1 MSRVIVYI
9 DGFNL
14 YYGAL
19 KGTPYKWLDIVAL
32 ARRLAPNDHLV
43 AVRYFTARVRPQPSD
58 PQQPQRQQAYL
69 RALGT
74 FPLVTIHLG
83 HYLSHATRMP
93 LATPKPGK
101 SRTVEVIKTE
111 EKGSD
116 VNLAT
121 YLLLDAFRGR
131 CDKAV
136 VVTNDSDLQEP
147 IPGGR
152 AGARPRRRDRQSASS
167 ATTLTR
173 FAGVR
178 HASTPSGD
186 GGGVPAAVDPY
197 GREGADDSQAPHLVA
212 HEQPSNTEAHPKVGL
227 GLAAEATR
235 GMIQYR

>member
-1 MSRVIVYI
+1 MSRAIVYI

-19 KGTPYKWLDIVAL
+19 KGTAHKWLDVVAL
-32 ARRLAPNDHLV
+32 ARRLAPNDRLV

-74 FPLVTIHLG
+74 LPLVTIHLG
-83 HYLSHATRMP
+83 HYLSHVTRMP
-93 LATPKPGK
+93 LANPRSGGA
-101 SRTVEVIKTE
+101 RTVEVIKTE

-121 YLLLDAFRGR
+121 YLLLDAFRNR

-147 IPGGR
+147 IRVAEVDLGVEVVIVNPHPPLRRSLALQASAMRQLRAATVAACQLPATVIDAQGR
-152 AGARPRRRDRQSASS
+152 KIHKPP
-167 ATTLTR
+167 TW
-173 FAGVR
+173 
-178 HASTPSGD
+178 
-186 GGGVPAAVDPY
+186 
-197 GREGADDSQAPHLVA
+197 
-212 HEQPSNTEAHPKVGL
+212 
-227 GLAAEATR
+227 
-235 GMIQYR
+235 

>member
-1 MSRVIVYI
+1 MSRAIVYI

-19 KGTPYKWLDIVAL
+19 KGTAHKWLDVVAL
-32 ARRLAPNDHLV
+32 ARRLAPNDRLV

-74 FPLVTIHLG
+74 LPLVTIHLG
-83 HYLSHATRMP
+83 HYLSHVTRMP
-93 LATPKPGK
+93 LANPRPGGA
-101 SRTVEVIKTE
+101 RTVEVIKTE

-121 YLLLDAFRGR
+121 YLLLDAFRNR

-147 IPGGR
+147 IRVAEVDLGVEVVIVNPHPPLRRSLALQASAMRQLRAATVAACQLPSTVIDAQGR
-152 AGARPRRRDRQSASS
+152 KIHKPP
-167 ATTLTR
+167 TW
-173 FAGVR
+173 
-178 HASTPSGD
+178 
-186 GGGVPAAVDPY
+186 
-197 GREGADDSQAPHLVA
+197 
-212 HEQPSNTEAHPKVGL
+212 
-227 GLAAEATR
+227 
-235 GMIQYR
+235 

>member
-1 MSRVIVYI
+1 MSTAIVYI

-19 KGTPYKWLDIVAL
+19 KGTPYKWLDVVAL
-32 ARRLAPNDHLV
+32 AGRLVPNDQLV

-74 FPLVTIHLG
+74 LPLVTIHLG

-93 LATPKPGK
+93 LANPRPGGA
-101 SRTVEVIKTE
+101 RTVEVIKTE

-131 CDKAV
+131 CDKGV

-147 IPGGR
+147 IRVAEDELGIEVVIVNPHPPLRRSLALR
-152 AGARPRRRDRQSASS
+152 ASAMRQLRA
-167 ATTLTR
+167 ATVAACQLPPTLTD
-173 FAGVR
+173 AQ
-178 HASTPSGD
+178 
-186 GGGVPAAVDPY
+186 
-197 GREGADDSQAPHLVA
+197 GRTIHKP
-212 HEQPSNTEAHPKVGL
+212 PTW
-227 GLAAEATR
+227 
-235 GMIQYR
+235 

>member
-1 MSRVIVYI
+1 MSRAIVYI

-19 KGTPYKWLDIVAL
+19 KGTAHKWLDVVAL
-32 ARRLAPNDHLV
+32 ARRLAPNDRLV

-74 FPLVTIHLG
+74 LPLVTIHLG
-83 HYLSHATRMP
+83 HYLSHVTRMP
-93 LATPKPGK
+93 LANPRLGGA
-101 SRTVEVIKTE
+101 RTVEVIKTE

-121 YLLLDAFRGR
+121 YLLLDAFRNR

-147 IPGGR
+147 IRVAEVDLGVEVVIVNPHPPLRRSLALQASAMRQLRAATVAACQLPATVIDAQGR
-152 AGARPRRRDRQSASS
+152 KIHKPP
-167 ATTLTR
+167 TW
-173 FAGVR
+173 
-178 HASTPSGD
+178 
-186 GGGVPAAVDPY
+186 
-197 GREGADDSQAPHLVA
+197 
-212 HEQPSNTEAHPKVGL
+212 
-227 GLAAEATR
+227 
-235 GMIQYR
+235 

>member
-1 MSRVIVYI
+1 MSRTIVYI

-19 KGTPYKWLDIVAL
+19 KGTPYKWLDIEAL
-32 ARRLAPNDHLV
+32 ARRLAPRDQLV
-43 AVRYFTARVRPQPSD
+43 AVRYFTARVRPQRSD

-74 FPLVTIHLG
+74 LPTVTIHFG

-93 LATPKPGK
+93 LAHPRRGEA
-101 SRTVEVIKTE
+101 RTVEVIKTE

-121 YLLLDAFRGR
+121 CLLLDAFRGR

-147 IPGGR
+147 IRVAEEELGLGVVIVNPHPRLRRSLALR
-152 AGARPRRRDRQSASS
+152 ASAMRQLRE
-167 ATTLTR
+167 ATVAACQLPLTLTD
-173 FAGVR
+173 ADG
-178 HASTPSGD
+178 PSISRLPGSCPGD
-186 GGGVPAAVDPY
+186 
-197 GREGADDSQAPHLVA
+197 
-212 HEQPSNTEAHPKVGL
+212 TEAHPKVGL

-235 GMIQYR
+235 GMSLVS